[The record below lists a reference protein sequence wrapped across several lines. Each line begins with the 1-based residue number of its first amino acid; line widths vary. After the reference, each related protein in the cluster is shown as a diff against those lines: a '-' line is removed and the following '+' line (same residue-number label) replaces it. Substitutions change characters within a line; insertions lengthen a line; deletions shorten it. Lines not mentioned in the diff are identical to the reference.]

1 MSTDRVRVGIVFGGR
16 SGEHEVSL
24 RSARSVMD
32 AIDKEKYEVLPVG
45 ITKEGHWIAG
55 GDPMKALTAGNS
67 DARPAALLGEPG
79 DRTLKAIEP
88 VRDTQAGSL
97 QNIATLD
104 VVFPVL
110 HGTYGEDGTLQGLLE
125 LADVP
130 YVGAGVAGSAVGM
143 DKDLFKKVMTTEG
156 IPVLPYVLVLRA
168 EWESGP
174 ETVLQNVEDALH
186 YPIFV
191 KPANLGSSVGINRVA
206 NRGELAAAFD
216 DAARYDRRLLAE
228 QGIPA
233 REIEVSVLGNDN
245 PIASVPGEV
254 IPGDVFYSYADKYLN
269 DEAQL
274 LIPAPLEPQTAA
286 LAQELAIRAFKAIDC
301 AGLARCD
308 FLLDKETGR
317 LWMNEVNTIPGFTSI
332 SMYPK
337 LWEASGISYPELIDR
352 LIQLALER
360 YSDKHRNETTYEPDN
375 KGMRHEG

>member
-1 MSTDRVRVGIVFGGR
+1 MSKERIRVGIVFGGR

-55 GDPMKALTAGNS
+55 GDPMKALTAGSS

-88 VRDTQAGSL
+88 VQDAKTASLRD
-97 QNIATLD
+97 IATLD
-104 VVFPVL
+104 VIFPVL
-110 HGTYGEDGTLQGLLE
+110 HGTYGEDGTVQGLLE

-130 YVGAGVAGSAVGM
+130 YVGAGVVGSAVGM
-143 DKDLFKKVMTTEG
+143 DKAVFKKVMITEG
-156 IPVLPYVLVLRA
+156 VPVLPHLLVLRA
-168 EWESGP
+168 EWEYDH
-174 ETVLQNVEDALH
+174 EKVLNTIEAALH

-191 KPANLGSSVGINRVA
+191 KPANLGSSVGINRAA
-206 NRGELAAAFD
+206 NRDELSAALD

-228 QGIPA
+228 QGIEA

-254 IPGDVFYSYADKYLN
+254 IPGDVFYSYSDKYLS
-269 DEAQL
+269 DQAKL
-274 LIPAPLEPQTAA
+274 LIPAPLDSQTVA
-286 LAQELAIRAFKAIDC
+286 LAQDLAVRAFKAIDC

-308 FLLDKETGR
+308 FLLDKQTGQ

-337 LWEASGISYPELIDR
+337 LWEASGISYSELIDR

-360 YSDKHRNETTYEPDN
+360 YSDKHRNKTTYDPDN
-375 KGMRHEG
+375 GAGSDGH